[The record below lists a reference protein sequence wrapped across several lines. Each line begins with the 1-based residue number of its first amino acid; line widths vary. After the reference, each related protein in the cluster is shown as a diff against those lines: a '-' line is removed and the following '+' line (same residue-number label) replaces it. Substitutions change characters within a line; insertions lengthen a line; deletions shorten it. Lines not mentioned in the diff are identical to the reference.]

1 MDPLN
6 DPEYDPENDPEN
18 ESQEENAPALTQSPE
33 LHSEEFE
40 ATYET
45 LKTSYHTVGRLTKYE
60 RTKVISERSTQ
71 ISNGSPILVEKPPNV
86 TNAYEIAILE
96 LQARKIPFLIKRPY
110 GNTFEYWKL
119 KDLL

>member
-1 MDPLN
+1 MDL
-6 DPEYDPENDPEN
+6 EKDPEN
-18 ESQEENAPALTQSPE
+18 ESQEENAPTPTESRE
-33 LHSEEFE
+33 LLSEEFE

-45 LKTSYHTVGRLTKYE
+45 RKRSYHTVGRLTKYE

-96 LQARKIPFLIKRPY
+96 LQAHKIPFLIKRPY
-110 GNTFEYWKL
+110 GNTYEYWKL